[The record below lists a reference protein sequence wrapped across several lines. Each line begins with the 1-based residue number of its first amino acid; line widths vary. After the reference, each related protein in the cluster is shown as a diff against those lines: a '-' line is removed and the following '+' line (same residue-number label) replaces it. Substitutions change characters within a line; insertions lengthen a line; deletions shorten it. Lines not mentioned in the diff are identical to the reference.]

1 MIRLRVEG
9 LMLERLLERAMERGA
24 TFRRVERDGERALTL
39 DTGERG
45 ARIVRE
51 LCARHSLR
59 LEETRV
65 SGLSALKRF
74 CLRRW
79 TLLPGVLLC
88 AALLCLYL
96 QRVWMVD
103 VAFVG
108 ERPAGFSEADVRAM
122 LAEMGARPG
131 MLARDVD
138 TDEIELALSA
148 RSEDFSFVG
157 ARVQGVRLLVEVAP
171 SLEEPEV
178 YVLDEARDLVAACD
192 GVIVSV
198 NAQSG
203 EAAVEAGDTV
213 RKGDVLI
220 RGEERASAEETR
232 GIAARGE
239 VVARTWAE
247 VEADVSLVRLER
259 VYTGQTRTNSLLR
272 LLSWQLPLSP
282 AEPFASCETTV
293 ERLPVGGLFLP
304 LMIERTTYAECEV
317 RGVDQDV
324 EALKTALSEHLF
336 TLLEANI
343 AAQGANS
350 LQIVDKWIDYSMIEE
365 GSLRARAVLEVH
377 RDIATTRDA
386 LAREG

>member
-178 YVLDEARDLVAACD
+178 YALDEARDLVAACD

-203 EAAVEAGDTV
+203 VAAVKSGNTV

-220 RGEERASAEETR
+220 RGEERVSNEEVR
-232 GIAARGE
+232 GVAARGE
-239 VVARTWAE
+239 VIARTWAE
-247 VEADVSLVRLER
+247 AEAEASTVRLER
-259 VYTGQTRTNSLLR
+259 VYTGRERTGSVLR
-272 LLSWQLPLSP
+272 LLSWQFPLSP
-282 AEPFASCETTV
+282 TEPFPICETAV
-293 ERLPVGGLFLP
+293 EQLPVGGLYLP
-304 LMIERTTYAECEV
+304 LMIERTTYTEYELRAVERDAEAVKAE
-317 RGVDQDV
+317 
-324 EALKTALSEHLF
+324 LSEHLF
-336 TLLEANI
+336 ALLEANI
-343 AAQGANS
+343 AAQGVNS

-365 GSLRARAVLEVH
+365 GSMRAHAVLEVH

>member
-24 TFRRVERDGERALTL
+24 TFRRVERDGERSLTL
-39 DTGERG
+39 DTGECG

-108 ERPAGFSEADVRAM
+108 ERPAEFSEADVRAM

-131 MLARDVD
+131 MLARNVD

-178 YVLDEARDLVAACD
+178 YALDEARDLVAACD
-192 GVIVSV
+192 GVIVSI

-203 EAAVEAGDTV
+203 EA
-213 RKGDVLI
+213 DVYK
-220 RGEERASAEETR
+220 RQPARWSRACAMRS
-232 GIAARGE
+232 
-239 VVARTWAE
+239 
-247 VEADVSLVRLER
+247 
-259 VYTGQTRTNSLLR
+259 
-272 LLSWQLPLSP
+272 
-282 AEPFASCETTV
+282 
-293 ERLPVGGLFLP
+293 
-304 LMIERTTYAECEV
+304 
-317 RGVDQDV
+317 
-324 EALKTALSEHLF
+324 
-336 TLLEANI
+336 
-343 AAQGANS
+343 
-350 LQIVDKWIDYSMIEE
+350 
-365 GSLRARAVLEVH
+365 SLRGSAGGSMSNTASFAV
-377 RDIATTRDA
+377 R
-386 LAREG
+386 

>member
-1 MIRLRVEG
+1 MSRLRVEG

-108 ERPAGFSEADVRAM
+108 ERPAGFSEADVREM

-131 MLARDVD
+131 MLARNVD

-178 YVLDEARDLVAACD
+178 YALDEARDLVAACD

-203 EAAVEAGDTV
+203 VAAVKSGDTV

-220 RGEERASAEETR
+220 RGEERVSGDEV
-232 GIAARGE
+232 GGVAARGE
-239 VVARTWAE
+239 VIARTWAE
-247 VEADVSLVRLER
+247 AEAEVSTVRLER
-259 VYTGQTRTNSLLR
+259 VYTGRDSTKSVLR
-272 LLSWQLPLSP
+272 LLSWQFPLSP
-282 AEPFASCETTV
+282 AEPFSLCETAV
-293 ERLPVGGLFLP
+293 EQLPVGGLYLP
-304 LMIERTTYAECEV
+304 LMIERTTYTEYELRAVE
-317 RGVDQDV
+317 RDV
-324 EALKTALSEHLF
+324 EALKAALSEHLF

-343 AAQGANS
+343 AAEGANS

-365 GSLRARAVLEVH
+365 GSMRAHAVLEVH